1 MGTSPEFLSFSRSE
15 QVPNTVHVPRPGPEG
30 RPPLD
35 DLDLVERLRRH
46 DADAYRLLYA
56 RHARYLAGVVF
67 RLLGGDHEL
76 EDVVQESFVDA
87 VEGID
92 QLEQAARLRPWLVTI
107 AVRKVNRVLLARR
120 RRKKLASSFA
130 LVAPRSHR
138 PAEEWSVD
146 DLRRALD
153 EIAPEVRVPW
163 LLARVEH
170 LELEDVARACSVSVA
185 TTKRRIAAA
194 EQCIRRWFDAR

>member
-1 MGTSPEFLSFSRSE
+1 M
-15 QVPNTVHVPRPGPEG
+15 QVTRPGPGE
-30 RPPLD
+30 RPPID

-56 RHARYLAGVVF
+56 RHARYLAGVVY

-76 EDVVQESFVDA
+76 EDVVQECFVDA
-87 VEGID
+87 VEGIGH
-92 QLEQAARLRPWLVTI
+92 LEQAARLRPWLVTI

-120 RRKKLASSFA
+120 RRHKLASSFA
-130 LVAPRSHR
+130 LVAPRSQR
-138 PAEEWSVD
+138 STEEWSAD

-153 EIAPEVRVPW
+153 GLAPELRVPW
-163 LLARVEH
+163 VLARVEQ
-170 LELEDVARACSVSVA
+170 LELEDVARASSVSVA
-185 TTKRRIAAA
+185 TAKRRIAAA